1 MNDGVVDT
9 FVSVRQEFRRRPS
22 PDFSLRHRPRS
33 VRRSP
38 STDPKVST
46 TPSSNGFG
54 FRVISTYAGPA
65 SLLRQPSMCEFQEAI
80 LSNGTAVQELDW
92 PAPPREG
99 LAFRETDELLLLRE
113 MHHRHANTL
122 MVLSCALRHEF
133 GLTASPDLRASFE
146 RYEARIIAF
155 GNLHR
160 SLIIGA
166 ETNWVSV
173 ENYVEHLCGALS
185 EALLKPLGVR
195 CEVFADEGELA
206 SDRCERLGLV
216 IAELVTNAAKYAFQ
230 GRNDGLV
237 RVELIN
243 RSGYWLCIVSD
254 DGVGTGIASFG
265 AGSKILKQLVHT
277 LGGDLAVKS
286 THNGTSVIVSWR
298 V

>member
-1 MNDGVVDT
+1 MVSSIPLYRLGKSSKDGQRLGLSPKGPPT
-9 FVSVRQEFRRRPS
+9 KRPS
-22 PDFSLRHRPRS
+22 PVVRLNQKYRPHHRLMDSFLRLSQPMG
-33 VRRSP
+33 VRL
-38 STDPKVST
+38 
-46 TPSSNGFG
+46 
-54 FRVISTYAGPA
+54 
-65 SLLRQPSMCEFQEAI
+65 SLLRKPSMCGFQEAI

-92 PAPPREG
+92 SVPRTDG
-99 LAFRETDELLLLRE
+99 LALRETDELLLLRE

-122 MVLSCALRHEF
+122 MVLSCLLQHEF
-133 GLTASPDLRASFE
+133 GLTTSPDLRASLE

-166 ETNWVSV
+166 ETEWVSV
-173 ENYVEHLCGALS
+173 ESYIEHLCKALA
-185 EALLKPLGVR
+185 EALLKPLGIR
-195 CEVFADEGELA
+195 CEVFADEGELPA
-206 SDRCERLGLV
+206 DRCERLGLV
-216 IAELVTNAAKYAFQ
+216 ITELATNAAKYAFQ

-243 RSGYWLCIVSD
+243 RSGSWLCIVSD

-286 THNGTSVIVSWR
+286 THNGTSAIVSWR
-298 V
+298 A